1 MRTEEKNARQLTCP
15 VSMGN
20 SHMKPQLCQGA
31 ACMAWRWEQAEPGPD
46 DESGNADERMG
57 YCGMASTPLEV
68 IRTAILETQRELMSP
83 PAPDRHAER
92 SGS

>member
-1 MRTEEKNARQLTCP
+1 MRTNENDARKLTCP

-20 SHMKPQLCQGA
+20 SHMKPQLCQGS
-31 ACMAWRWEQAEPGPD
+31 ACMAWRWEHEPEPEG
-46 DESGNADERMG
+46 GTTDERLG

-68 IRTAILETQRELMSP
+68 IRTAIIDTQRELMTP
-83 PAPDRHAER
+83 PAPDRHADH